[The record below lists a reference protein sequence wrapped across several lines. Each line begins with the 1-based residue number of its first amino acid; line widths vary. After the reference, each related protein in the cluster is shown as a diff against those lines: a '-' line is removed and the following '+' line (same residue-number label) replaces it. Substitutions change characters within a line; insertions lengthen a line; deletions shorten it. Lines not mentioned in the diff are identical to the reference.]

1 MYQWNDSICCVVYGT
16 CMLKL
21 SHRIIYTMFLL
32 RVDIDNIIYGV
43 EGCGYP
49 GHHRKM
55 SVFNL

>member
-32 RVDIDNIIYGV
+32 RVDIDNTIYGV

-49 GHHRKM
+49 GHHRK
-55 SVFNL
+55 

>member
-21 SHRIIYTMFLL
+21 SHRIYTMFLL
-32 RVDIDNIIYGV
+32 RVDIDNTIYGV

-49 GHHRKM
+49 GHHRK
-55 SVFNL
+55 